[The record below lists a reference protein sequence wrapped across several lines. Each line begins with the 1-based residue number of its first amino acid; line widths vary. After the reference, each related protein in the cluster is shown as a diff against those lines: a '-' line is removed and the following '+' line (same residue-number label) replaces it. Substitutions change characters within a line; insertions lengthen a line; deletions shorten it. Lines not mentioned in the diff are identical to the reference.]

1 MLTASHITTALCAT
15 NAQVDRPS
23 DWRFAGA
30 RGVGGAAARKQ
41 SDARLGDL
49 GPSFGRVPGS
59 KLGRS
64 IDMPRGVSRFA
75 GVSKSASAGTND
87 RMYGNS
93 RLKPD

>member
-30 RGVGGAAARKQ
+30 RGVG
-41 SDARLGDL
+41 LGR
-49 GPSFGRVPGS
+49 SIGRVLGS
-59 KLGRS
+59 KLGRSILGRS
-64 IDMPRGVSRFA
+64 IDMPRGVS
-75 GVSKSASAGTND
+75 KSASVSRSASTGTND